1 MRKFSKCRY
10 AANELV
16 ERGAGKG
23 EVAVITDEPVRHFFT
38 RLLPRLCTED
48 RIANEGVLGC

>member
-1 MRKFSKCRY
+1 MCRY